1 MDGNQIPE
9 TDCGCHKKND
19 RYMTFEGIECE
30 AGAQRVMACIERNVA
45 ASQQDAPFWPYFM
58 AKRTPR
64 SGPAPDD
71 LFLVHSH
78 INQIRELFEE
88 CGDAAALAMLLQ
100 LEEECC

>member
-1 MDGNQIPE
+1 MDGNQIAE
-9 TDCGCHKKND
+9 TDCGCRKKSD

-30 AGAQRVMACIERNVA
+30 AGARRVMASIERNVA
-45 ASQQDAPFWPYFM
+45 ASQQDAPFWAYFM

-64 SGPAPDD
+64 SGPAPDA

-78 INQIRELFEE
+78 INQIREFFEE
-88 CGDAAALAMLLQ
+88 CGDAAALETLLQ